1 MTRSTQL
8 ALAAFIALGAFTVG
22 ARAEAPRVPDT
33 GQAQGIV
40 VPHALP
46 GSASAPHTDAPQHLT
61 SPSGAIAGEAAR
73 GVDPVNALPGARGS
87 ANAAHSDV
95 VSPPGLVPNTGSV
108 QGPQTGLPK

>member
-1 MTRSTQL
+1 MTRSIQY
-8 ALAAFIALGAFTVG
+8 ALAAFIALGTFT
-22 ARAEAPRVPDT
+22 ATAQAEAPRVPDT

-46 GSASAPHTDAPQHLT
+46 GSSSAPHTDAPQHLT
-61 SPSGAIAGEAAR
+61 APSGAVSGASAR
-73 GVDPVNALPGARGS
+73 GVDPVNASPSARGS
-87 ANAAHSDV
+87 ADAAHSDV